1 MFDTLVVEPQLA
13 LPLHNVQARPSSVS
27 CTYSNTCCRSDV
39 AAADDLSECDEGDGE
54 EKEGRDDAIETDE
67 LASLS
72 MLVATVIP
80 CFARR
85 L

>member
-1 MFDTLVVEPQLA
+1 M
-13 LPLHNVQARPSSVS
+13 
-27 CTYSNTCCRSDV
+27 

-67 LASLS
+67 LASPA

>member
-1 MFDTLVVEPQLA
+1 MFDTLVVEPQDM
-13 LPLHNVQARPSSVS
+13 PLHNVQARPFSVS
-27 CTYSNTCCRSDV
+27 CTYSNTCCRVDV
-39 AAADDLSECDEGDGE
+39 AESFLAAADDKGDSED
-54 EKEGRDDAIETDE
+54 KEGRDDGIETDE

>member
-1 MFDTLVVEPQLA
+1 MFDTLVVVPQVA
-13 LPLHNVQARPSSVS
+13 LHNVQWRPSSGS
-27 CTYSNTCCRSDV
+27 RTYSNTCCRSDV
-39 AAADDLSECDEGDGE
+39 AAADDLTECD
-54 EKEGRDDAIETDE
+54 DDAIETDE
-67 LASLS
+67 LASLA

>member
-13 LPLHNVQARPSSVS
+13 LPLHNVQARPSCVS

-54 EKEGRDDAIETDE
+54 EKGGRDDAIETDE
-67 LASLS
+67 LASPA

-80 CFARR
+80 YFARR